1 MDKAAL
7 AALNAECAELREFI
21 IKNVSKTGGH
31 LSSNLGVVELTVAL
45 HQVYDTS
52 SDRLIF
58 DVGHQCYPHKI
69 LTGRRENFGTLRTYG
84 GISGFPKPY
93 ESDHD
98 AFIAGH
104 ASTSISVALG
114 MARARKLMGDNYSI
128 AAIIGDGALTG
139 GQAYEALADAGHSG
153 LPLVVILNDNE
164 MSITKNVGGVAK
176 YLTRLRNGQQYF
188 KLKKVYHKMMLAV
201 PGGRSVDRTLYK
213 LKSGLK
219 DYFFPSS
226 IFENM
231 GFTYLGPADG
241 HDLNTLIRV
250 LQYAKSLN
258 KPVLLHI
265 NTVKGKGYRYAEQN
279 PTRFHGI
286 SAFDIATGKTVNGSE
301 PTFSSVFGQS
311 LLELAV
317 NDKRICAVTAAMGSA
332 TGLSAFSEKLPS
344 RFFDVGICEEH
355 AVTMAA
361 GMAKQGLRP
370 VCAIYSTFLQRS
382 IDQIIHDVAILNLPV
397 IFAVDRAGLV
407 GDDGETHHGIFDV
420 SLFNSIPNLTVLAP
434 ACFNEL
440 RTCLKY
446 ALELKSPVVIRYPRG
461 GEGEYQGN
469 HLKNAVL
476 RKGSDITL
484 VSYGITVNDTL
495 TAAEMLEKDGI
506 SACVVKLMRLTP
518 LSSDYIPV
526 GGKTLFIEESYR
538 GGSVAQR
545 LGKQG
550 LAIDGFVT
558 HGTLEQLRAELGI
571 DAAGIVRKAKEIIE
585 NQN

>member
-1 MDKAAL
+1 MKTATL
-7 AALNAECAELREFI
+7 SALNAECAELRDFI
-21 IKNVSKTGGH
+21 IKSVAKTGGH

-52 SDRLIF
+52 VDRIIF
-58 DVGHQCYPHKI
+58 DVGHQCYAHKI
-69 LTGRRENFGTLRTYG
+69 LTNRRDKFDTLRTYG
-84 GISGFPKPY
+84 GIAGFPKPC
-93 ESDHD
+93 ESVHD

-104 ASTSISVALG
+104 ASTSISTALG
-114 MARARKLMGDNYSI
+114 MARACKLMGGSYNV
-128 AAIIGDGALTG
+128 AAVIGDGALTG

-153 LPLVVILNDNE
+153 LPIVVVLNDND
-164 MSITKNVGGVAK
+164 MSITKSVGGVAK
-176 YLTRLRNGQQYF
+176 HLAHLRNGQQYF
-188 KLKKVYHKMMLAV
+188 KLKKVYHKMVLAV

-213 LKSGLK
+213 IKSGLK
-219 DYFFPSS
+219 SYFFPSS
-226 IFENM
+226 LFESM

-250 LQYAKSLN
+250 LRYAKGLN
-258 KPVLLHI
+258 KPVLVHI
-265 NTVKGKGYRYAEQN
+265 NTIKGKGYRYAEQN
-279 PTRFHGI
+279 PSYFHGV
-286 SAFDIATGKTVNGSE
+286 SKFDIATGKSLSDGE
-301 PTFSSVFGQS
+301 QTFSSVFGQT

-317 NDKRICAVTAAMGSA
+317 GDKRVCAITAAMGSA
-332 TGLSAFSEKLPS
+332 TGLSAFSEKLPK

-361 GMAKQGLRP
+361 GMAKQGMRP

-420 SLFNSIPNLTVLAP
+420 SLLGSIPNMTVLAP

-446 ALELKSPVVIRYPRG
+446 ALELKAPVAIRYPRG
-461 GEGEYQGN
+461 TEGAYQGN
-469 HLKNAVL
+469 YLKNVVL

-484 VSYGITVNDTL
+484 VTYGTTVNDVL
-495 TAAEMLEKDGI
+495 TAAAELEKYGI
-506 SACVVKLMRLTP
+506 SASVVKLMRLTP
-518 LSSDYIPV
+518 LDTDYIPKS
-526 GGKTLFIEESYR
+526 GKVLFVEESYR
-538 GGSVAQR
+538 NGSIAQR
-545 LGKQG
+545 LGQNG

-558 HGTLEQLRAELGI
+558 HGTVEELRAELGI
-571 DAAGIVRKAKEIIE
+571 DAAGIVRKAKETCE
-585 NQN
+585 SQN